1 MRSYNHF
8 SSEAN
13 RTSAQNA
20 SDTVFAIVLAA
31 NTAQTVTLPASLKT
45 ALASFTGTTPFYVNF
60 NGQAAVVP
68 VTNITNGSGPVL
80 NPTVKYLSNTSSISI
95 IAPAAGVVTIEFFNV
110 I

>member
-20 SDTVFAIVLAA
+20 SDTVYNIVLAA

-45 ALASFTGTTPFYVNF
+45 ALASFSSTTPFYVNF
-60 NGQAAVVP
+60 NGNASVP
-68 VTNITNGSGPVL
+68 ATNITNGQGSVL
-80 NPTVKYLSNTSSISI
+80 NPTVKYLSNQSSISI
-95 IAPAAGVVTIEFFNV
+95 IAPAAGVVTIEFFSVN
-110 I
+110 